1 MNQSEPCLRNEPS
14 EPCLRNEPSLHDNG
28 KIQQAERLKYGS
40 QAEIQPDQAQVRIDL
55 NADMGESFG
64 AWTMGQDEAL
74 MPLISSANIAC
85 GFHAGDPSTI
95 RATVKLAAKH
105 GVAIGAHPG
114 LPDLQGFGRRT
125 MSLSPD
131 EAYELMLYQAGAVRA
146 FAEAAGARLHHV
158 KAHGALYN
166 MAAKDVGLSRAMAQ
180 AVKDLGDQV
189 QMYVL
194 AGSVMEKEARDA
206 GLDVRCEVFAD
217 RRYMPDGTLTPRSR
231 SDALITDESE
241 SVAHVLRMVKEGH
254 LIAVDGSRVDVV
266 ADSLCIHGDKA
277 TAVPFVKAL
286 RIALKQANVEVRAH

>member
-1 MNQSEPCLRNEPS
+1 MIQNTPCL
-14 EPCLRNEPSLHDNG
+14 
-28 KIQQAERLKYGS
+28 
-40 QAEIQPDQAQVRIDL
+40 IDL

-64 AWTMGQDEAL
+64 PWTMGQDEAL

-95 RATVKLAAKH
+95 RSTVNLAARK

-131 EAYELMLYQAGAVRA
+131 EAYELVLYQAGAIRA
-146 FAEAAGARLHHV
+146 FAEAAGSRLHHV

-166 MAAKDVGLSRAMAQ
+166 MAAKDRNLSRTMAQ
-180 AVKDLGDQV
+180 AVKHLGDGV
-189 QMYVL
+189 QIYVL
-194 AGSVMEKEARDA
+194 AGSVMEEEARHA

-231 SDALITDESE
+231 ADALISDESE

-254 LIAVDGSRVDVV
+254 LIAVDGSQV
-266 ADSLCIHGDKA
+266 AVTADTVCIHGDKA
-277 TAVPFVKAL
+277 SALAFAKAL
-286 RIALKQANVEVRAH
+286 RAALESAQIEVRAH